1 MKNGYISLLIIF
13 ALFFLVGCENPSPFS
28 NTPDEDTTMLW
39 PACDSTGFWG
49 YINEKGEMVIPAKF
63 DRTYGFSGG
72 IAKVVLDDDGIPM
85 PPQTYQQY
93 YEGYPQAFIDK
104 HGNILLALPNDK
116 VFYDNY
122 FYYGCCRYGGM
133 GAIGMMDNNFNA
145 FIPDKYDSGIN
156 LGIMT
161 KDGLAS
167 SVLGYFN
174 KSGKLAIS
182 AYING
187 NDGNAYE
194 YLGNFCDGI
203 AVVGEYVELH
213 DNYGSID
220 KKYGAINTK
229 GKIVI
234 DTVYQYLQSVGNDRL
249 LYRLKGGDT
258 HLGLMDT
265 RGNIITE
272 ESILVDRYVSFFGD
286 GGLMPVREMD
296 DDYPIGYNYYKY
308 GYVDINGTLQIPY
321 QYSSAE
327 PFCNGYA
334 WVLAPNEKN
343 QTVYKL
349 INLQGQ
355 VVLELDGQWPA
366 SHISGNYHNGLCLI
380 MDQIQDQYWYHYINL
395 KGDVIYSWPQEPI
408 NQQNSAPG
416 IPEHMKPDCREL
428 MLQRFEGTPY
438 YSLALQCAQMKD

>member
-1 MKNGYISLLIIF
+1 MKNGYISLFIIF

-39 PACDSTGFWG
+39 PAGDSTGFWG
-49 YINEKGEMVIPAKF
+49 FINEKGEMVIPAKF
-63 DRTYGFSGG
+63 ERTYGFSGG
-72 IAKVVLDDDGIPM
+72 MAKVVLDDDGIPM
-85 PPQTYQQY
+85 LPLGYQQY
-93 YEGYPQAFIDK
+93 YEGHQQAFIDI
-104 HGNILLALPNDK
+104 HGNILFALPNDK
-116 VFYDNY
+116 VFSDNY
-122 FYYGCCRYGGM
+122 FYYGCCRYEGM
-133 GAIGMMDNNFNA
+133 GSIGMMDNNFNA
-145 FIPDKYDSGIN
+145 FIPDDQYSWKIN

-194 YLGNFCDGI
+194 YLGDFCDGI
-203 AVVGEYVELH
+203 AVVGDYVELH

-234 DTVYQYLQSVGNDRL
+234 DTIYKYLQSVGNDRL
-249 LYRLKGGDT
+249 VFRLRDDDG
-258 HLGLMDT
+258 HVGLMDT
-265 RGNIITE
+265 KGNIITE
-272 ESILVDRYVSFFGD
+272 PSILITREGFFGD
-286 GGLMPVREMD
+286 GGLMPV
-296 DDYPIGYNYYKY
+296 IGYENGVPTIENRKY
-308 GYVDINGTLQIPY
+308 GYIDKNGTLQIPY
-321 QYSSAE
+321 QYYRAE
-327 PFCNGYA
+327 PFFNGYA
-334 WVLAPNEKN
+334 WVEAPNDKN
-343 QTVYKL
+343 EIVSML

-355 VVLELDGQWPA
+355 VVLELEPLQEPA

-380 MDQIQDQYWYHYINL
+380 FDTKQYPYWYHYMDL
-395 KGDVIYSWPQEPI
+395 QGEVIYSWPQEPI

-438 YSLALQCAQMKD
+438 YPLALQCAQMND